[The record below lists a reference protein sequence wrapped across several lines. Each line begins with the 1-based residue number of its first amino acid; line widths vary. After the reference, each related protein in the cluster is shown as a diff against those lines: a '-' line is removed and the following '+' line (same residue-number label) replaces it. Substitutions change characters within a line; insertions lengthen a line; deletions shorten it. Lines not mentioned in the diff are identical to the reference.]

1 MSTNKDKSYCSRLVE
16 VSLYFLKLGIIGFGG
31 PAAHLAMM
39 REEVVRRKRWLSD
52 EQFLDLNGAT
62 NLIPGPNSTEMAI
75 HLGYV
80 RAGWPGFLLAGVCFI
95 LPATLIVSGLAW
107 MYLKY
112 GTRPDAGWLL
122 YGVKPVVI
130 AIILQAIVGLGQKAI
145 KDVWTA
151 ASCISVLIFFF
162 LLRSEVLLLI
172 VAGLVVMVAYNYRK
186 IGSKPHLNLLIL
198 LPVAAPLLTT
208 PYSSSA
214 LFFTFLKIGSV
225 LYGSGYVLIAYLQ
238 AEFVQKLG
246 WLTQSQVL
254 DAIAIGQ
261 ITPGPV
267 LTTATF
273 IGFILGG
280 PLGGILATIGIFL
293 PAFIFV
299 AISSPLIPRLRKSS
313 WAGGFLD
320 GVNAASLGLMAA
332 ATWQIA
338 RAALI
343 DPYTILIAVCASI
356 LLIKFRLSS
365 TWIVIG
371 GAAAGYVITHFP
383 F

>member
-1 MSTNKDKSYCSRLVE
+1 MDESYGSRLVE
-16 VSLYFLKLGIIGFGG
+16 VGLYFLKLGIIGFGG

-39 REEVVRRKRWLSD
+39 REDVVRRKKWLSD

-75 HLGYV
+75 HLGYL

-151 ASCISVLIFFF
+151 AASISVLLLFF
-162 LLRSEVLLLI
+162 LLRSEVLLLL
-172 VAGLVVMVAYNYRK
+172 VAGLVVTVAYNYRK
-186 IGSKPHLNLLIL
+186 IGSKPHFNLLLL

-208 PYSSSA
+208 PYSSLG

-246 WLTQSQVL
+246 WLSQSQVL

-320 GVNAASLGLMAA
+320 GANAASLGLMAA

-343 DPYTILIAVCASI
+343 DPYTILIAVCAAI

-371 GAAAGYVITHFP
+371 GAAAGYVITHITF
-383 F
+383 